1 MESSGRGWF
10 NIPAMRN
17 LPALLAALLCLG
29 AAASTPET
37 VSLED
42 LTSTE
47 VAARVAGGTKTIFI
61 PIGGTEQSGELIV
74 LGKHNVRARVLA
86 EEIARRLGSSL
97 VAPVIAYVP
106 EGSIDPPTGHMRGAG
121 TISIPTG
128 AFEQTLEGAARSLL
142 KHGFTAVVLLG
153 DHGGYHGSLRRVAE
167 RMNRELRR
175 TAVIVPKEY
184 YRELEHAGKAD
195 TQLSLAVDPRL
206 VRSPAGASVEAG
218 KAAREDIVESTVRSI
233 RRALDR

>member
-1 MESSGRGWF
+1 MK
-10 NIPAMRN
+10 NI
-17 LPALLAALLCLG
+17 PALLATLLCLG

-86 EEIARRLGSSL
+86 EEISRRLGNSL

-106 EGSIDPPTGHMRGAG
+106 EGSIDPPTGHMRGSG
-121 TISIPTG
+121 TISIPTA

-153 DHGGYHGSLRRVAE
+153 DHGGYHASLRRVSE

-206 VRSPAGASVEAG
+206 VRNPAGASVEAG

>member
-1 MESSGRGWF
+1 MKNFS
-10 NIPAMRN
+10 
-17 LPALLAALLCLG
+17 ALLATLLCLG
-29 AAASTPET
+29 AAAATPEM
-37 VSLED
+37 VSLEE

-47 VAARVAGGTKTIFI
+47 VGIRVAGGTKTILI
-61 PIGGTEQSGELIV
+61 PIGGTEQNGELIV

-121 TISIPTG
+121 TISIPAG

-142 KHGFTAVVLLG
+142 KHGFTTVVLLG

-175 TAVIVPKEY
+175 TAVIVPK
-184 YRELEHAGKAD
+184 AD
-195 TQLSLAVDPRL
+195 
-206 VRSPAGASVEAG
+206 SP
-218 KAAREDIVESTVRSI
+218 
-233 RRALDR
+233 